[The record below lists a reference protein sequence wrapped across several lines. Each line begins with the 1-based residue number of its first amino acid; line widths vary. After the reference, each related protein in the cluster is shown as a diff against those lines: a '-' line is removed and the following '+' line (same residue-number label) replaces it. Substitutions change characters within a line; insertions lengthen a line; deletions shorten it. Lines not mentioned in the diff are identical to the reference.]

1 MLGNIVIDRK
11 TLIRTA
17 LALAG
22 SITTVYSVLLA
33 LVESPVGY
41 STASES
47 ALEGSCDLSSLH
59 TSKITTSAFVSWTI
73 VAGRNVTCSYEN
85 ITLGALMGA

>member
-41 STASES
+41 LATSGLSVGE
-47 ALEGSCDLSSLH
+47 SCDLSSLQ
-59 TSKITTSAFVSWTI
+59 TSTITTSGFVTWTI
-73 VAGRNVTCSYEN
+73 VVERNVTCSYEN
-85 ITLGALMGA
+85 ITLGALVGA

>member
-17 LALAG
+17 LALAS

-41 STASES
+41 SATSGSSVGE
-47 ALEGSCDLSSLH
+47 SCDLSRLQ
-59 TSKITTSAFVSWTI
+59 TSTITTSGFVTWTI
-73 VAGRNVTCSYEN
+73 VVERNATCSYEN
-85 ITLGALMGA
+85 ITLGALVGA